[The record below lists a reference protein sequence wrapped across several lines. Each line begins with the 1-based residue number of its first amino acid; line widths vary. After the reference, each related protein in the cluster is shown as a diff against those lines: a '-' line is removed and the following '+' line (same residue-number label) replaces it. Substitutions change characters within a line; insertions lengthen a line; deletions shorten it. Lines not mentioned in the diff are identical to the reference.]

1 MLLACYLRRF
11 SIAQLGIDRVDK
23 FIVEESIA
31 LLTLYLPKVI
41 LLRLY
46 IILLELR
53 LALGLLAL
61 QLLSAF
67 TIVIAFSNTIIDNIV
82 GMLKLLLLLLLL
94 ITYSKLRGV

>member
-1 MLLACYLRRF
+1 MLLLAYYLERF
-11 SIAQLGIDRVDK
+11 SIAQLGVDRVDK

-31 LLTLYLPKVI
+31 LLTLRLPKVI

-61 QLLSAF
+61 
-67 TIVIAFSNTIIDNIV
+67 
-82 GMLKLLLLLLLL
+82 
-94 ITYSKLRGV
+94 